1 MRLVVAVSGASGAPY
16 AKRLLDFLA
25 SHGASHGVTA
35 DLVFTQTGKQ
45 VWKQEIGTEPA
56 YPFTTWKNQD
66 FTAPFASGSSLYD
79 GMVVIPCSAGALARI
94 AYGISVDL
102 VGRAADV
109 MLKERRRLVLVL
121 RETPISLVHARAMT
135 QVIEAGAFVMPA
147 SPSFYSGPRTI
158 DQLVDTVVARVLDR
172 LGLPNDLMKRWEGL
186 TSERGDTRSA
196 EPSASGPR
204 APPNPP
210 LAPGQAHP
218 PAPALAEYPPE
229 ED

>member
-1 MRLVVAVSGASGAPY
+1 VKLVVAVSGASGAPY

-25 SHGASHGVTA
+25 AHGAHHGVSA

-45 VWKQEIGTEPA
+45 VWKQEIGVEPA
-56 YPFTTWKNQD
+56 YPFPIWKNQD

-79 GMVVIPCSAGALARI
+79 AMVVIPCSAGALARI
-94 AYGISVDL
+94 AYGISMDL

-147 SPSFYSGPRTI
+147 SPSFYSGPRTLEA
-158 DQLVDTVVARVLDR
+158 LVDTVVARVLDR
-172 LGLPNDLMKRWEGL
+172 LGLPNDLMKRWDGM
-186 TSERGDTRSA
+186 TPRSSERGD
-196 EPSASGPR
+196 E
-204 APPNPP
+204 APPTPP
-210 LAPGQAHP
+210 RES
-218 PAPALAEYPPE
+218 PAEG
-229 ED
+229 D